1 MPTPDAPPCPHPTH
15 PANPRGS
22 LWPPQVNVIAAPI
35 VSDELSPELLRAEVG
50 RRRTFAIISHPDAG
64 KTTLTEKLLLFSG
77 AIQLAGAVRAKKAGR
92 ATTSDWMEMERERG
106 ISVTTSVMSF
116 EYPHPEQPPEAPPVQ
131 VNLLDTPGHADFG
144 EDTYRVLTA
153 VDAAL
158 MVIDGAKGVEERTEK
173 LIEICRLRD
182 TPVVTFVNKFDRECL
197 DPFSLMQEIEKK
209 LGMTCVPLT
218 WPVGT
223 GKGFKGVYDLQ
234 RHRMHMFAAQGHDRI
249 QEGILVE
256 GLDDPRLDELLGD
269 QVDELRMAAELLGGA
284 SQPLDHAAFL
294 AGKQTPLLF
303 GSAMN
308 NFGVRELLEAYI
320 RLAPGPLSRQA
331 ITGPAATTPP
341 APGDPVP
348 VRTVEPTEPA
358 FTGFVF
364 KIQANM
370 DPNHRDRMAFMRV
383 CSGRFERGMR
393 AFHCRLGREVG
404 LGNATT
410 FLARDR
416 EIVEAAYA
424 GDIIGLPN
432 HGTIKIG
439 DAFTSGE
446 ILRFTGI
453 PSFAPEL
460 FRRVLLKSPLKA
472 KSLAKGLTQ
481 LAEEGAIQVFKPYLG
496 TQFIVGAVGQLQLE
510 VMKHRL
516 KSEYDVEA
524 DYEGVEYSTARW
536 VTPRTEGKS
545 KIDITKLMENFHTR
559 NQQNLATDSHGD
571 LAYLAPNRWN
581 LQKVEER
588 FPEIRFSATREHT

>member
-1 MPTPDAPPCPHPTH
+1 MTDAGHD
-15 PANPRGS
+15 S
-22 LWPPQVNVIAAPI
+22 LINSAA
-35 VSDELSPELLRAEVG
+35 LAAEVQ

-64 KTTLTEKLLLFSG
+64 KTTLTEKLLLYSG

-92 ATTSDWMEMERERG
+92 ATTSDWMAMERERG

-116 EYPHPEQPPEAPPVQ
+116 EYPHPDREGETVQ

-182 TPVVTFVNKFDRECL
+182 TPVVTFINKFDRECL
-197 DPFSLMQEIEKK
+197 DPLELMNDVEKK
-209 LGMTCVPLT
+209 LKMTCVPLT
-218 WPVGT
+218 WPIGT
-223 GKGFKGVYDLQ
+223 GKRFKGVYDLVHN
-234 RHRMHMFAAQGHDRI
+234 RLHLFAAQGHDRV
-249 QEGILVE
+249 QQGILVT
-256 GLDDPRLDELLGD
+256 GLDDPRLDEMLGD
-269 QVDELRMAAELLGGA
+269 QVEELRMAAELLGGA

-294 AGKQTPLLF
+294 SGKQTPLLF

-331 ITGPAATTPP
+331 ITGAAVTTPP
-341 APGDPVP
+341 APGEPVP
-348 VRTVEPTEPA
+348 MRTVQPTEPE
-358 FTGFVF
+358 FSGFVF

-370 DPNHRDRMAFMRV
+370 DPNHRDRMAFLRI
-383 CSGRFERGMR
+383 CSGKFERGMK
-393 AFHCRLGREVG
+393 ALHCRLGREVG
-404 LGNATT
+404 LGNATV

-416 EIVEAAYA
+416 EIVETAHA

-439 DAFTSGE
+439 DTFTSGE
-446 ILRFTGI
+446 PLRFTGI

-481 LAEEGAIQVFKPYLG
+481 LAEEGAIQVFKPFLG
-496 TQFIVGAVGQLQLE
+496 TQYIVGAVGQLQLE
-510 VMKHRL
+510 VMKYRL
-516 KSEYDVEA
+516 KSEYDVDA
-524 DYEGVEYSTARW
+524 DYEGIEYSTARW
-536 VTPRTEGKS
+536 ITPKTEGKS
-545 KIDITKLMENFHTR
+545 KIDIQKLMEGFQHK
-559 NQQNLATDSHGD
+559 NQANLAIDSHGD

-581 LQKVEER
+581 LAKVEER
-588 FPEIRFSATREHT
+588 FPEVRFAATREHT

>member
-1 MPTPDAPPCPHPTH
+1 MLP
-15 PANPRGS
+15 S
-22 LWPPQVNVIAAPI
+22 QLSVIAALA
-35 VSDELSPELLRAEVG
+35 VSDEQGQWEQEVA

-64 KTTLTEKLLLFSG
+64 KTTLTEKLLLYSG

-116 EYPHPEQPPEAPPVQ
+116 EYPHPELPPEAPPVQ

-158 MVIDGAKGVEERTEK
+158 MVVDGAKGVEERTEK
-173 LIEICRLRD
+173 LIEICRVRD
-182 TPVVTFVNKFDRECL
+182 TPIVTFVNKFDRECL
-197 DPFSLMQEIEKK
+197 DPFDLMAEIEKK
-209 LGMTCVPLT
+209 LGMACVPLT

-223 GKGFKGVYDLQ
+223 GKRFKGVYDLQ
-234 RHRMHMFAAQGHDRI
+234 RHRMHMFQAQGHNKV
-249 QEGILVE
+249 QAGIVIDSI
-256 GLDDPRLDELLGD
+256 DDPRLDALLGD
-269 QVDELRMAAELLGGA
+269 QVDELRMAAELIAGA
-284 SQPLDHAAFL
+284 SPPFNLEAFL

-308 NFGVRELLEAYI
+308 NFGVRELLEAFI
-320 RLAPGPLSRQA
+320 RMAPGPQARQA
-331 ITGPAATTPP
+331 VTGAAVTRAP
-341 APGDPVP
+341 APGEPVSMRKVAP
-348 VRTVEPTEPA
+348 DEPG
-358 FTGFVF
+358 FSGFVF

-370 DPNHRDRMAFMRV
+370 DPNHRDRMAFLRV

-393 AFHCRLGREVG
+393 ALHCRLGREVG

-416 EIVEAAYA
+416 EIVEFAYA

-439 DAFTSGE
+439 DTFTQGE
-446 ILRFTGI
+446 LLRFVGI

-481 LAEEGAIQVFKPYLG
+481 LAEEGAIQVFKPFLG
-496 TQFIVGAVGQLQLE
+496 SQFIVGAVGQLQLE

-516 KSEYDVEA
+516 KAEYDVDA
-524 DYEGVEYSTARW
+524 DYESVDYSTARW
-536 VTPRTEGKS
+536 VTPRTEGK
-545 KIDITKLMENFHTR
+545 TKVEIQKLVDNFHER

-581 LQKVEER
+581 LAKVEER